1 MNENTSG
8 NASALTDLAADKMPA
23 ATMPRNPLAL
33 PAPETLAAF
42 APVGREIENRGIVG
56 FRDGHAKA
64 RPFHMLRAQ
73 VLSLCE
79 EHNWTNLGI
88 VSAAPGAGK
97 SFVAANLAAALSRK
111 PGLDVYLV
119 DCDLRRPAVAS
130 GFGLTLTGGLE
141 TFLDGS
147 AGLAEIGRRVE
158 GTSLVLFAA
167 TQRRVRSAELLA
179 QPNFEAMIR
188 ATAADPTRKV
198 VIFDLPPVF
207 AGDDALIVLKLLDAY
222 IHVVNAGETGR
233 RQFEQAQKTM
243 ASTPCAGTVLNQY
256 QGGLFDPYGYGGY
269 GDPYQKYY
277 SFEDQSAQSA

>member
-1 MNENTSG
+1 MTD
-8 NASALTDLAADKMPA
+8 NASDHAQHHPAPA
-23 ATMPRNPLAL
+23 ATVRPVEATLRNPVAL
-33 PAPETLAAF
+33 PAPEALEAF
-42 APVGREIENRGIVG
+42 APNGREIESRGIVG

-79 EHNWTNLGI
+79 EHDWTNLGI

-119 DCDLRRPAVAS
+119 DCDLRRPTVAS
-130 GFGLTLTGGLE
+130 AFGLTIVNGLE
-141 TFLDGS
+141 GFLEGS
-147 AGLAEIGRRVE
+147 AGLREIGRRVE
-158 GTSLVLFAA
+158 GTSLALFAA
-167 TQRRVRSAELLA
+167 IQRRKRSAELLA

-188 ATAADPTRKV
+188 ATAADAARKV

-207 AGDDALIVLKLLDAY
+207 AGDDALIVLKSLDAY

-256 QGGLFDPYGYGGY
+256 QGGMFDPYGYGGY

-277 SFEDQSAQSA
+277 SLED

>member
-1 MNENTSG
+1 MKPVE
-8 NASALTDLAADKMPA
+8 
-23 ATMPRNPLAL
+23 ATLRDPVAL
-33 PAPETLAAF
+33 PAAEGLETF
-42 APVGREIENRGIVG
+42 APIGREIENRGIVG

-119 DCDLRRPAVAS
+119 DCDLRRPTVAS
-130 GFGLTLTGGLE
+130 AFGLTIARGLE
-141 TFLDGS
+141 AFLEGS
-147 AGLAEIGRRVE
+147 AGLREIGRRVE
-158 GTSLVLFAA
+158 GTSLALFAA
-167 TQRRVRSAELLA
+167 VQRRNRSAELLA

-188 ATAADPTRKV
+188 ATAADTARKV

-207 AGDDALIVLKLLDAY
+207 AGDDALIVLNSLDAY
-222 IHVVNAGETGR
+222 IHVVNAAETGR

-256 QGGLFDPYGYGGY
+256 QGGMFDPYGYGGY

-277 SFEDQSAQSA
+277 SFED

>member
-1 MNENTSG
+1 MIDNDSD
-8 NASALTDLAADKMPA
+8 SAQGLPDLAADMRPVA
-23 ATMPRNPLAL
+23 QTLPIPGAAL
-33 PAPETLAAF
+33 PAPEALAVF
-42 APVGREIENRGIVG
+42 APIGREIESRGIVG

-79 EHNWTNLGI
+79 EHGWTNLGV

-119 DCDLRRPAVAS
+119 DCDLRRPTVAS
-130 GFGLTLTGGLE
+130 AFGLTIANGLE
-141 TFLDGS
+141 GFLEGS
-147 AGLAEIGRRVE
+147 AGLREIGRRVE
-158 GTSLVLFAA
+158 GTSLALFAA
-167 TQRRVRSAELLA
+167 VQRRNQSAELLA
-179 QPNFEAMIR
+179 QPTFEAMIR
-188 ATAADPTRKV
+188 ATAADTARKV

-207 AGDDALIVLKLLDAY
+207 ASDDALIVLKSLDAY

-256 QGGLFDPYGYGGY
+256 QGGMFDPYGYGGY

-277 SFEDQSAQSA
+277 SFEN